1 MKRILFSL
9 LSIAA
14 ISGMAFALTRAT
26 FTDTEVSKDNTFD
39 TGTIDIAVDG
49 SNPWTTNVPYNLTDM
64 KPSQVGYIDFVVHNV
79 GTNPVNLSKSLTN
92 FAIAEVAQSES
103 KCFEIG
109 GQWNDATEPKC
120 TGGNLP
126 LVTDMKNTIKY
137 DLRVELYS
145 TDPTGNTSVTP
156 YWWETI
162 YLDSDDVRL
171 NNLPASMYL
180 GMIPVDHY
188 MKVIQ
193 SYHMDSATGNNYQG
207 EKLTFDIVLD
217 AEQLTGTLRLEDKYL
232 PDSDVSHHVW
242 FLGGLSNGK
251 DATLTYGV
259 KDDAFN
265 YTLSVEGMPDGPYTL
280 IAWEPTSYVW
290 PWGTWTGTTML
301 ADVTVAGSNANV
313 SGSIDLQKDLINAK
327 VWLVPGDLGIPG
339 QTG

>member
-1 MKRILFSL
+1 MTRKPVAFFCSAGSL
-9 LSIAA
+9 HGGEEVTL
-14 ISGMAFALTRAT
+14 ISMM
-26 FTDTEVSKDNTFD
+26 
-39 TGTIDIAVDG
+39 I
-49 SNPWTTNVPYNLTDM
+49 
-64 KPSQVGYIDFVVHNV
+64 
-79 GTNPVNLSKSLTN
+79 
-92 FAIAEVAQSES
+92 
-103 KCFEIG
+103 
-109 GQWNDATEPKC
+109 
-120 TGGNLP
+120 P
-126 LVTDMKNTIKY
+126 LMN
-137 DLRVELYS
+137 
-145 TDPTGNTSVTP
+145 
-156 YWWETI
+156 
-162 YLDSDDVRL
+162 
-171 NNLPASMYL
+171 L

-232 PDSDVSHHVW
+232 ADTDVSHTLW
-242 FLGGLSNGK
+242 GTAGASNGK

-313 SGSIDLQKDLINAK
+313 SDSIDLQKDLINAK

-339 QTG
+339 QTGVALPWNPTNTLFDTGLIDYYDSMIP